1 MTDFK
6 DILIKYMEELDCSS
20 KELAD
25 SSGLSAATI
34 SRYRSGERIPDVESD
49 NLKQLI
55 YGIVK
60 LAQKRNLSSINDITV
75 HSDFLRF
82 LPDISA
88 DFSILQANLNTLFTM
103 LSINTSEFARFL
115 NYDASYISR
124 IKSGE
129 RQPADPELFLVNT
142 ALFVTKRYTK
152 KTDFSILANLFD
164 CSLEELREEKTYLS
178 LLKHW
183 LQTKH
188 TNTDKEQQSL
198 SHFLQKLDEFN
209 LDDYIRVIHFNEL
222 KVPTAPFQFPGSKNY
237 FGLKEMMNSELD
249 FLKATILSKSQED
262 VIMYS
267 DMPIEENTGQTFM
280 HLLKV
285 SGAAALQGEAIYGH
299 HTQGRYY
306 LTKHKTEISYYKEMA
321 ELLLK
326 KASPLMEIFRE
337 NSMMPYHAFLQADAK
352 TSGKRYHILSALPLQ
367 TLNSSLLEDIL
378 NQNQINKE
386 DAQKIKTYIDKKSTQ
401 IQQILSHDMITEEFP
416 ILSKEEFSRFPIALP
431 LSDIFYEKNIY
442 YTWEMYKQHLESTL
456 NYEKTHQN
464 YCIKQNQQSAFRNIQ
479 IRIHEKKWVLVSKN
493 RTPAIH
499 FLIRHPKMRNAFE
512 NMIIPIV
519 EF

>member
-152 KTDFSILANLFD
+152 KTDLSILANLFD
-164 CSLEELREEKTYLS
+164 CLWKNWREEKTYLS

-183 LQTKH
+183 LQTKAY
-188 TNTDKEQQSL
+188 EYRQRAAI
-198 SHFLQKLDEFN
+198 F
-209 LDDYIRVIHFNEL
+209 I
-222 KVPTAPFQFPGSKNY
+222 PFS
-237 FGLKEMMNSELD
+237 
-249 FLKATILSKSQED
+249 
-262 VIMYS
+262 
-267 DMPIEENTGQTFM
+267 
-280 HLLKV
+280 
-285 SGAAALQGEAIYGH
+285 
-299 HTQGRYY
+299 
-306 LTKHKTEISYYKEMA
+306 
-321 ELLLK
+321 
-326 KASPLMEIFRE
+326 
-337 NSMMPYHAFLQADAK
+337 AK
-352 TSGKRYHILSALPLQ
+352 IG
-367 TLNSSLLEDIL
+367 
-378 NQNQINKE
+378 
-386 DAQKIKTYIDKKSTQ
+386 
-401 IQQILSHDMITEEFP
+401 
-416 ILSKEEFSRFPIALP
+416 
-431 LSDIFYEKNIY
+431 
-442 YTWEMYKQHLESTL
+442 
-456 NYEKTHQN
+456 
-464 YCIKQNQQSAFRNIQ
+464 
-479 IRIHEKKWVLVSKN
+479 
-493 RTPAIH
+493 
-499 FLIRHPKMRNAFE
+499 
-512 NMIIPIV
+512 
-519 EF
+519 

>member
-142 ALFVTKRYTK
+142 TLFVTKRYTK
-152 KTDFSILANLFD
+152 KTDLSILANLFD

-237 FGLKEMMNSELD
+237 F
-249 FLKATILSKSQED
+249 
-262 VIMYS
+262 
-267 DMPIEENTGQTFM
+267 
-280 HLLKV
+280 
-285 SGAAALQGEAIYGH
+285 
-299 HTQGRYY
+299 
-306 LTKHKTEISYYKEMA
+306 
-321 ELLLK
+321 
-326 KASPLMEIFRE
+326 
-337 NSMMPYHAFLQADAK
+337 
-352 TSGKRYHILSALPLQ
+352 
-367 TLNSSLLEDIL
+367 
-378 NQNQINKE
+378 
-386 DAQKIKTYIDKKSTQ
+386 
-401 IQQILSHDMITEEFP
+401 
-416 ILSKEEFSRFPIALP
+416 
-431 LSDIFYEKNIY
+431 
-442 YTWEMYKQHLESTL
+442 
-456 NYEKTHQN
+456 
-464 YCIKQNQQSAFRNIQ
+464 
-479 IRIHEKKWVLVSKN
+479 
-493 RTPAIH
+493 
-499 FLIRHPKMRNAFE
+499 
-512 NMIIPIV
+512 
-519 EF
+519 

>member
-152 KTDFSILANLFD
+152 KTDLSIISEFIGLFFGRFTRGTNVFISFKTLAP
-164 CSLEELREEKTYLS
+164 
-178 LLKHW
+178 
-183 LQTKH
+183 
-188 TNTDKEQQSL
+188 DK
-198 SHFLQKLDEFN
+198 
-209 LDDYIRVIHFNEL
+209 
-222 KVPTAPFQFPGSKNY
+222 A
-237 FGLKEMMNSELD
+237 
-249 FLKATILSKSQED
+249 
-262 VIMYS
+262 
-267 DMPIEENTGQTFM
+267 
-280 HLLKV
+280 
-285 SGAAALQGEAIYGH
+285 YGH
-299 HTQGRYY
+299 RQRT
-306 LTKHKTEISYYKEMA
+306 A
-321 ELLLK
+321 
-326 KASPLMEIFRE
+326 IFIPF
-337 NSMMPYHAFLQADAK
+337 SAK
-352 TSGKRYHILSALPLQ
+352 IG
-367 TLNSSLLEDIL
+367 
-378 NQNQINKE
+378 
-386 DAQKIKTYIDKKSTQ
+386 
-401 IQQILSHDMITEEFP
+401 
-416 ILSKEEFSRFPIALP
+416 
-431 LSDIFYEKNIY
+431 
-442 YTWEMYKQHLESTL
+442 
-456 NYEKTHQN
+456 
-464 YCIKQNQQSAFRNIQ
+464 
-479 IRIHEKKWVLVSKN
+479 
-493 RTPAIH
+493 
-499 FLIRHPKMRNAFE
+499 
-512 NMIIPIV
+512 
-519 EF
+519 

>member
-152 KTDFSILANLFD
+152 KTDLSILANLFD
-164 CSLEELREEKTYLS
+164 CSLEELRGKNVFISFKTLASNKAYEYR
-178 LLKHW
+178 
-183 LQTKH
+183 QRAAI
-188 TNTDKEQQSL
+188 
-198 SHFLQKLDEFN
+198 F
-209 LDDYIRVIHFNEL
+209 I
-222 KVPTAPFQFPGSKNY
+222 PFS
-237 FGLKEMMNSELD
+237 
-249 FLKATILSKSQED
+249 
-262 VIMYS
+262 
-267 DMPIEENTGQTFM
+267 
-280 HLLKV
+280 
-285 SGAAALQGEAIYGH
+285 
-299 HTQGRYY
+299 
-306 LTKHKTEISYYKEMA
+306 
-321 ELLLK
+321 
-326 KASPLMEIFRE
+326 
-337 NSMMPYHAFLQADAK
+337 AK
-352 TSGKRYHILSALPLQ
+352 IG
-367 TLNSSLLEDIL
+367 
-378 NQNQINKE
+378 
-386 DAQKIKTYIDKKSTQ
+386 
-401 IQQILSHDMITEEFP
+401 
-416 ILSKEEFSRFPIALP
+416 
-431 LSDIFYEKNIY
+431 
-442 YTWEMYKQHLESTL
+442 
-456 NYEKTHQN
+456 
-464 YCIKQNQQSAFRNIQ
+464 
-479 IRIHEKKWVLVSKN
+479 
-493 RTPAIH
+493 
-499 FLIRHPKMRNAFE
+499 
-512 NMIIPIV
+512 
-519 EF
+519 

>member
-142 ALFVTKRYTK
+142 ALFCNK
-152 KTDFSILANLFD
+152 KI
-164 CSLEELREEKTYLS
+164 
-178 LLKHW
+178 
-183 LQTKH
+183 
-188 TNTDKEQQSL
+188 
-198 SHFLQKLDEFN
+198 
-209 LDDYIRVIHFNEL
+209 
-222 KVPTAPFQFPGSKNY
+222 
-237 FGLKEMMNSELD
+237 
-249 FLKATILSKSQED
+249 
-262 VIMYS
+262 
-267 DMPIEENTGQTFM
+267 
-280 HLLKV
+280 
-285 SGAAALQGEAIYGH
+285 
-299 HTQGRYY
+299 
-306 LTKHKTEISYYKEMA
+306 
-321 ELLLK
+321 
-326 KASPLMEIFRE
+326 
-337 NSMMPYHAFLQADAK
+337 
-352 TSGKRYHILSALPLQ
+352 
-367 TLNSSLLEDIL
+367 
-378 NQNQINKE
+378 
-386 DAQKIKTYIDKKSTQ
+386 
-401 IQQILSHDMITEEFP
+401 
-416 ILSKEEFSRFPIALP
+416 
-431 LSDIFYEKNIY
+431 YEKNRSFYI
-442 YTWEMYKQHLESTL
+442 S
-456 NYEKTHQN
+456 
-464 YCIKQNQQSAFRNIQ
+464 
-479 IRIHEKKWVLVSKN
+479 
-493 RTPAIH
+493 
-499 FLIRHPKMRNAFE
+499 
-512 NMIIPIV
+512 
-519 EF
+519 EFI